1 MKKMIRIISFVF
13 ILLYSISSNA
23 QDSSMAL
30 AKRSPEQLAQMQTMQ
45 FKKKLSLTAEQEA
58 KVAPI
63 LSDYFKKMMAVKA
76 DKGRKMKKMQEA
88 KHLTGE
94 KDKAMKAIL
103 TEQQYT
109 DYQKLME
116 EQKEKIK
123 EKMAEKKGGK

>member
-1 MKKMIRIISFVF
+1 MKKMIRIISIAFFLVCA
-13 ILLYSISSNA
+13 IASYA
-23 QDSSMAL
+23 QDSSMAM

-58 KVAPI
+58 KVTPI
-63 LSDYFKKMMAVKA
+63 LSDYYKKMMAVKG

-88 KHLTGE
+88 KHHTGE

-116 EQKEKIK
+116 EQKEK
-123 EKMAEKKGGK
+123 MAEKKGGK